1 MCDSLRSKLTPAS
14 RKSIRSLYKHYV
26 PNDGQRITMLPVQKQ
41 PDGFNCGLFAI
52 AFAAEL
58 LDGHSPSEISQFDVA
73 KMRNHLIL
81 CLEQKIFY
89 HFQRFLVIRL

>member
-1 MCDSLRSKLTPAS
+1 MNA
-14 RKSIRSLYKHYV
+14 SIRSLYKHYV

-81 CLEQKIFY
+81 CLEQKNLLPFPKVS
-89 HFQRFLVIRL
+89 RD

>member
-14 RKSIRSLYKHYV
+14 SKSIRSLFMHYV
-26 PNDGQRITMLPVQKQ
+26 TNDGQRITMLPVQKQ

-58 LDGHSPSEISQFDVA
+58 LDG
-73 KMRNHLIL
+73 L
-81 CLEQKIFY
+81 
-89 HFQRFLVIRL
+89 